1 MSKPFFY
8 ESSMKRLE
16 PLFHL
21 LFLPELF
28 LAGTL
33 LYLLLTN
40 QRSSSFFLYV
50 ALFTIMFLII
60 RAFVLFFFHF
70 RISVK
75 INSIISLINEF
86 KKGRFNV
93 TQNNHYAHDPF
104 SIIQKELSVLGRHLD
119 SIVNSQKSEISNLRE
134 LYNSI
139 VLSISSYFIVL
150 NEKEDIIFANE
161 SFCKKFQF
169 DLEDIIGKKI
179 DSIFIFL
186 TPTIKENIKTVI
198 TQKEPIVLEKTHLV
212 SSNRISIIADIKLST
227 MVVQGETQIIFVID
241 DVTAICKKDFQI
253 NLITQVSETIQRDD
267 EIESVLHAILIG
279 VTSGSGLGFNRAMLF
294 LTDPKE
300 KKLIGKMA
308 VGPDTM
314 EEAIQIWSSV
324 SACGVEIYSQLK
336 SYKERGPENSRFIS
350 KVLNASFNLK
360 DPTNIFSHA
369 CNKQEHLHIYDAA
382 NDARVSAEIRDFM
395 EVREFIVI
403 PLVSLNKSIGVIV
416 ADNKFNQT
424 PIGRDSIELLS
435 IFAFQAA
442 LLIESYNNLHMIKKE
457 MEKIRERQEAMVE
470 SEKLAALGRISSHI
484 AHEIRNPLVTMG
496 GYARRITQLAK
507 DQKDLLKNQEF
518 ITKAAQVVLKE
529 SERLEKTLSNVM
541 DFSRTTSFIME
552 FNNINEIILDT
563 CDLLKN
569 LFQERRIHLTLK
581 LDEELPLVKSDFNQ
595 MKQVMLNLLQNA
607 IDATP
612 AEGEITVMTLA
623 SDKEVQISVRDTGS
637 GIPEEDQTKIFE
649 PFFSTKVTG
658 VGLGLSIIKKIV
670 TDHNGDISVLS
681 SKNRGSEFIVKL
693 PLPK

>member
-1 MSKPFFY
+1 
-8 ESSMKRLE
+8 MKRLG

-21 LFLPELF
+21 LFIPEIF

-33 LYLLLTN
+33 LYLFITK
-40 QRSSSFFLYV
+40 QQSSPFFLYT
-50 ALFTIMFLII
+50 ALIAGIFLIL
-60 RAFVLFFFHF
+60 RALALIFFHF
-70 RISVK
+70 RISAK
-75 INSIISLINEF
+75 INAVLSLINEF
-86 KKGRFNV
+86 KKGRFAV
-93 TQNNHYAHDPF
+93 AQNNHHTDDPF
-104 SIIQKELSVLGRHLD
+104 SIILKELSVMGRHLD

-134 LYNSI
+134 LYNNI

-161 SFCKKFQF
+161 SFCRKFQF

-198 TQKEPIVLEKTHLV
+198 NQKEPIVLEKTHLV

-267 EIESVLHAILIG
+267 EIDSVLHAILIG

-294 LTDPKE
+294 LTDVRE
-300 KKLIGKMA
+300 KKLVGKMA

-324 SACGVEIYSQLK
+324 SACGVDIYSQLK
-336 SYKERGPENSRFIS
+336 SYKERGPENSHFIS
-350 KVLNASFNLK
+350 KVLNASFSLK
-360 DPTNIFSHA
+360 DPSNIFSLA
-369 CNKQEHLHIYDAA
+369 CNKQEHIHVYDAA
-382 NDARVSAEIRDFM
+382 NDSRVSAEIRDFM

-403 PLVSLNKSIGVIV
+403 PLVSLNKSIGIIV

-424 PIGRDSIELLS
+424 PIGHDSIELLS

-457 MEKIRERQEAMVE
+457 MEKIRDRQEAMVE
-470 SEKLAALGRISSHI
+470 SEKLAAVGRIASHI

-496 GYARRITQLAK
+496 GYARRIIQLAK
-507 DQKDLLKNQEF
+507 DQKDLVKNQEF
-518 ITKAAQVVLKE
+518 INKAAQVVLKE

-552 FNNINEIILDT
+552 FNNINEIVHDT

-569 LFQERRIHLTLK
+569 LFQERRIRLTLN
-581 LDEELPLVKSDFNQ
+581 LDQELPLVKSDFNQ

-612 AEGEITVMTLA
+612 PEGEVTVTTHT
-623 SDKEVQISVRDTGS
+623 SDKEVQISVKDTGS

-670 TDHNGDISVLS
+670 TDHNGDISVIS
-681 SKNRGSEFIVKL
+681 SKEGGAEFIVKL